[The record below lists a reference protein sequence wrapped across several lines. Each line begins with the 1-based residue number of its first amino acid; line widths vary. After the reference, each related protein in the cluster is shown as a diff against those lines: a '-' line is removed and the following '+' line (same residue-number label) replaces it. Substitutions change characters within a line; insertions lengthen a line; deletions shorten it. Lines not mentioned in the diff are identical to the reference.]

1 MFSHDAQG
9 ATDAMR
15 SRVDGVT
22 EAMDENLA
30 GIDALQQDIL
40 RDKAVAEDLLAN
52 GKAAQQVRKCH
63 RFTSDEQEMSS

>member
-1 MFSHDAQG
+1 
-9 ATDAMR
+9 MR

-22 EAMDENLA
+22 EVMDENLA
-30 GIDALQQDIL
+30 GIDALQHGIL

-52 GKAAQQVRKCH
+52 GKAAQQVLKCQ